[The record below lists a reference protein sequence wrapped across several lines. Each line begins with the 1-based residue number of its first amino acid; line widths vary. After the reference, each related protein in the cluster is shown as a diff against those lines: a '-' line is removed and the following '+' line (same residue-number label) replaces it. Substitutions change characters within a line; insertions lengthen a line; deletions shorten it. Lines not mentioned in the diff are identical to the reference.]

1 MTPTTYKTETPKPVR
16 SSDFVGLARLSLRKL
31 VSSNRTPI
39 FIARLVQMIRLGG
52 NVKLRCKNPLRA
64 IPELNIRWLAYFL
77 HQSSGL
83 SYEER
88 ARHLIMGVENMAG
101 TGVVGDVAEF
111 GTMTGTTAR
120 YLAAGMAAFQSIGG
134 NRNLH
139 LFDSFQGFPK
149 ANNEF
154 DQRCAEVVSGVW
166 AEGECYGIGP
176 RYLQAICSKFISKDR
191 IIIHHGWF
199 SDTMAKLPSSQKFGL
214 VHIDCDLYQS
224 SYEVLQNLFTNDR
237 LTDGAML
244 MFDDWL
250 CSRGSSG
257 QQKAWLEIV
266 EQFNPT
272 FTFLGY
278 YANSCAKIIVHR
290 TSDVTAQPNAG
301 AKRPEADNV

>member
-1 MTPTTYKTETPKPVR
+1 MNKPKTPKPVR
-16 SSDFVGLARLSLRKL
+16 SSELVGLARLSLRKL
-31 VSSNRTPI
+31 VSSDRTPL
-39 FIARLVQMIRLGG
+39 FIARLVQMIRLGV
-52 NVKLRCKNPLRA
+52 NVKLRFRNPLRS
-64 IPELNIRWLAYFL
+64 IPELNIRWRSYFL

-88 ARHLIMGVENMAG
+88 ARHLVMAVENLG
-101 TGVVGDVAEF
+101 TGVAGDVAEF

-134 NRNLH
+134 HRNLH

-149 ANNEF
+149 VNNEI
-154 DQRCAEVVSGVW
+154 DRQSYEVASGVW

-176 RYLQAICSKFISKDR
+176 RYLKAICAKFISKDR

-199 SDTMAKLPSSQKFGL
+199 SDTLAQLPSSQKFGL

-224 SYEVLQNLFTNDR
+224 SRDVLQDLFKNER
-237 LTDGAML
+237 LTDGAIL
-244 MFDDWL
+244 LFDDWL
-250 CSRGSSG
+250 CSRGTSG
-257 QQKAWLEIV
+257 QRKAWLEIV

-278 YANSCAKIIVHR
+278 YANACAKIIVHGN
-290 TSDVTAQPNAG
+290 SDVTAQPNKKVSDG
-301 AKRPEADNV
+301 L